1 MVVRL
6 FKVVALEQHLMMCS
20 KCAIG
25 RIKLIAALDLSVMIQ
40 MVMVIEM
47 VMEMEME
54 MEMDIQTE
62 KLTLLM
68 KVQKDSMGKA

>member
-25 RIKLIAALDLSVMIQ
+25 RIKLIAALDLSVATR
-40 MVMVIEM
+40 MVIEM
-47 VMEMEME
+47 VMEME

-68 KVQKDSMGKA
+68 KVQKDSMGKV

>member
-20 KCAIG
+20 KYAIG
-25 RIKLIAALDLSVMIQ
+25 RIKLIAALDLSVMIR

-47 VMEMEME
+47 VME

-68 KVQKDSMGKA
+68 KVQKDSMGKV

>member
-20 KCAIG
+20 KYAIG
-25 RIKLIAALDLSVMIQ
+25 RIKLIAALDLSVMIR

-47 VMEMEME
+47 VMEME

-68 KVQKDSMGKA
+68 KVQKDSMGKV